1 MKTLAAGVDCST
13 QAQETKVLILDPGS
27 GRVLERGRAP
37 HRVTG
42 SGGARLSDPEDW
54 WTALRSA

>member
-1 MKTLAAGVDCST
+1 MKTLVAGVDCST
-13 QAQETKVLILDPGS
+13 QETKVLILDPGS

-54 WTALRSA
+54 WAALRSA

>member
-1 MKTLAAGVDCST
+1 MKTLVAGVDCST
-13 QAQETKVLILDPGS
+13 QETKVLILDPDS

>member
-1 MKTLAAGVDCST
+1 MKTLVAGVDCST
-13 QAQETKVLILDPGS
+13 QETKVLILDPGS

-37 HRVTG
+37 HRATG

>member
-1 MKTLAAGVDCST
+1 VAGVDCST
-13 QAQETKVLILDPGS
+13 QETKVLILDPGS